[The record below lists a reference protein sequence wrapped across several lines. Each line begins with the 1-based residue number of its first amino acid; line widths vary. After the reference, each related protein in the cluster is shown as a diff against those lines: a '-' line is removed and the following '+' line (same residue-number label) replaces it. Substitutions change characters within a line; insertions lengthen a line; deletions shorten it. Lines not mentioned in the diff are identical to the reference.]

1 MKKLHFVGIGGIGMS
16 GLASWCR
23 SLNIQVTGSDR
34 DSGKAENA
42 HILSPLKAQGIEIFP
57 QDGSFLKNGKPD
69 FLVYS
74 SAIEADN
81 PDFVAGQG
89 IAHLHRSR
97 LLAELIASAKGCS
110 GIAIAG
116 SCGKST
122 VTAYMSEALA
132 NCGDDA
138 GFLNGAISK
147 RCAAADS
154 IGNFHAGKGKFF
166 VFEADESDKSL
177 VNYTPDYAIILNM
190 GTDHYSKDELA
201 QVFARFLNGVKKGAV
216 IEKEVYES
224 VKPFLTNPELQL
236 RIFSASPAPGTDYSV
251 SDYSI
256 QKPPC
261 GEALPKAVFN
271 QNLQI
276 TLPAPGCHTAANA
289 LAVFAML
296 ELLGFSRESSL
307 KAIERFDGIRRRN
320 DRVGVTLSGV
330 PVYDDYAH
338 NPEKAGSC
346 LRTLSEITSGNIYT
360 VFQPHGFGP
369 LGFFRDELFKTL
381 EETLRDGDLFFM
393 LPPFY
398 AGGTSSFKPTS
409 EEVIAQWKEIAGN
422 PERYNFSGN
431 RETLRSSILEKA
443 KPGDLIVIMGARDNS
458 LSLYAR
464 SFCSKAKD

>member
-42 HILSPLKAQGIEIFP
+42 HIFSPLKAQGIKIFP
-57 QDGSFLKNGKPD
+57 QDGSYISAGKPD

-276 TLPAPGCHTAANA
+276 
-289 LAVFAML
+289 
-296 ELLGFSRESSL
+296 
-307 KAIERFDGIRRRN
+307 
-320 DRVGVTLSGV
+320 
-330 PVYDDYAH
+330 
-338 NPEKAGSC
+338 
-346 LRTLSEITSGNIYT
+346 
-360 VFQPHGFGP
+360 
-369 LGFFRDELFKTL
+369 
-381 EETLRDGDLFFM
+381 
-393 LPPFY
+393 
-398 AGGTSSFKPTS
+398 
-409 EEVIAQWKEIAGN
+409 
-422 PERYNFSGN
+422 
-431 RETLRSSILEKA
+431 
-443 KPGDLIVIMGARDNS
+443 
-458 LSLYAR
+458 
-464 SFCSKAKD
+464 